1 MLVGAVVSYVIAVVL
16 QPEYIEHW
24 FGLTKELTK
33 REWVD
38 LVVAISLI
46 SHVVI
51 TGGFF
56 CLTTFFYKRLP
67 EDRESAVDRFF
78 TNINTPLQKAEGD
91 HAHLDNRQRML
102 LGRMVAIA
110 GLLVMA
116 MMALPNPLWGR
127 LVFLCCGAV
136 VFTVGV
142 LLFMAVTEVPT
153 GQESDADDTDDGEDI
168 VNPLEFQK

>member
-1 MLVGAVVSYVIAVVL
+1 
-16 QPEYIEHW
+16 
-24 FGLTKELTK
+24 
-33 REWVD
+33 VD

-56 CLTTFFYKRLP
+56 CLTTLFYKRLP

-78 TNINTPLQKAEGD
+78 TNINTPLRKAEGD
-91 HAHLDNRQRML
+91 HVHLDNRQRIL
-102 LGRMVAIA
+102 LGRTVAIA

-136 VFTVGV
+136 VFTVGAM
-142 LLFMAVTEVPT
+142 LFMAQSEVPA
-153 GQESDADDTDDGEDI
+153 GHDSDADDTDDAADI
-168 VNPLEFQK
+168 VNPPIIRS